1 MIGRCLESN
10 VSLDGLAA
18 TAHMSP
24 FHLSRIFRERT
35 GRSIHAYRTE
45 VRLRASLGRI
55 ADGERLADV
64 AAAVGFA
71 SHAHLTDKFRR
82 AYGVGP
88 REWRD
93 RQKRRNLEAPR
104 PESNIA

>member
-1 MIGRCLESN
+1 
-10 VSLDGLAA
+10 V
-18 TAHMSP
+18 
-24 FHLSRIFRERT
+24 FREQT
-35 GRSIHAYRTE
+35 GRSIHGYRTE

-82 AYGVGP
+82 AYGVSP
-88 REWRD
+88 HEWRA
-93 RQKRRNLEAPR
+93 QKRTNMEAR
-104 PESNIA
+104 SGEANVA